1 MKRITK
7 TAVAAGA
14 GGAILVGGVAA
25 AVPAFAG
32 NGPGPG
38 PAAAASPAAGYRAGV
53 PGAGPGIRCD
63 QARWPAGTLTSEQ
76 KAALASIAEQ
86 EKLSRDL
93 YAAFAARYHIQAFT
107 QIATAETRHLDAV
120 RAALAAYGVAD
131 PAAGKVAGTFAT
143 PDVQARYNHLLT
155 QGMASQ
161 DAALG
166 VGQTVEQA
174 DIDALTSALK
184 GLTAPRLENVYAN
197 LLDASRTH
205 LAAFGNWL
213 SR

>member
-14 GGAILVGGVAA
+14 GGAILIGGVAA

-38 PAAAASPAAGYRAGV
+38 PAASQAAGYRAGV
-53 PGAGPGIRCD
+53 PGTGNGVRCD
-63 QARWPAGTLTSEQ
+63 LAQWPAGTLTSQQ
-76 KAALASIAEQ
+76 KATLASIAEQ

-93 YAAFAARYHIQAFT
+93 YAAFAARYHIPVFT
-107 QIATAETRHLDAV
+107 RIAAAETRHLDAI
-120 RAALAAYGVAD
+120 RAAMAAYGVAD
-131 PAAGKVAGTFAT
+131 PTAGKAAGTFAT
-143 PDVQARYNHLLT
+143 PVVQASYNRLLS

-161 DAALG
+161 DAALRT
-166 VGQTVEQA
+166 GQTVERA
-174 DIDALTSALK
+174 DIAALSTALK
-184 GLTAPRLENVYAN
+184 GLTAPRLQHVYAN

-205 LAAFGNWL
+205 LEAFGNWL

>member
-1 MKRITK
+1 MKRTMK
-7 TAVAAGA
+7 TAVAVGV

-25 AVPAFAG
+25 AVPALAG

-38 PAAAASPAAGYRAGV
+38 PAAAASQAVGYRAGV
-53 PGAGPGIRCD
+53 PGAGHGVGCD

-76 KAALASIAEQ
+76 QATLASIAEQ

-93 YAAFAARYHIQAFT
+93 YAAFATRYHIPVFT
-107 QIATAETRHLDAV
+107 RIAAAETRHLDAI

-131 PAAGKVAGTFAT
+131 PTAGKAAGTFAT
-143 PDVQARYNHLLT
+143 PAVQASYNRLLA
-155 QGMASQ
+155 QGTASQ
-161 DAALG
+161 DAALRT
-166 VGQTVEQA
+166 GQAVERA
-174 DIDALTSALK
+174 DIAALSTALK
-184 GLTAPRLENVYAN
+184 GLTAPRLQNIYTN

-213 SR
+213 GG

>member
-14 GGAILVGGVAA
+14 GGAILIGGVAV
-25 AVPAFAG
+25 AVPALAG

-38 PAAAASPAAGYRAGV
+38 PAAAASQAAGHRAGA
-53 PGAGPGIRCD
+53 PGVGNGSMCY
-63 QARWPAGTLTSEQ
+63 QAQWPAGTLTSEQ
-76 KAALASIAEQ
+76 KTTLAAIAEQ

-93 YAAFAARYHIQAFT
+93 YTAFAARYHIPVFT
-107 QIATAETRHLDAV
+107 RIATAETRHLDAI
-120 RAALAAYGVAD
+120 RAAMAAYGVAD
-131 PAAGKVAGTFAT
+131 PTAGKAAGTFAT
-143 PDVQARYNHLLT
+143 PAVQASYNSLLA
-155 QGMASQ
+155 QGATSQ
-161 DAALG
+161 DAALSA
-166 VGQTVEQA
+166 GQAVERA
-174 DIDALTSALK
+174 DIAALEKALN
-184 GLTAPRLENVYAN
+184 GLTAPRLQHVYDN

>member
-1 MKRITK
+1 MRRITK
-7 TAVAAGA
+7 TAVAAGT
-14 GGAILVGGVAA
+14 GGAILIGGVAA

-38 PAAAASPAAGYRAGV
+38 PAAAASPGAGYRAGV
-53 PGAGPGIRCD
+53 PGAGTGIRCD
-63 QARWPAGTLTSEQ
+63 QTRWPAGTLTSGQ
-76 KAALASIAEQ
+76 KATLASIAEQ

-93 YAAFAARYHIQAFT
+93 YAAFAARYHIPVFT
-107 QIATAETRHLDAV
+107 RIATAETRHLDAV

-131 PAAGKVAGTFAT
+131 PTAGKAAGTFAN
-143 PDVQARYNHLLT
+143 PEVQARYNHMLK
-155 QGMASQ
+155 QGTASQ
-161 DAALG
+161 DAALR
-166 VGQTVEQA
+166 VGQAVEQA
-174 DIDALTSALK
+174 DINALTNALK
-184 GLTAPRLENVYAN
+184 GLTAPRLENIYAN